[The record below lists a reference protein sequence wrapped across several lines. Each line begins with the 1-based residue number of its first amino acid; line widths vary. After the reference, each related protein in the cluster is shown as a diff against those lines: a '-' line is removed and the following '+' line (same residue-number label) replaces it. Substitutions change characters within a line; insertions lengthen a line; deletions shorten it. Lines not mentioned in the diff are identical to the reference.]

1 MWTWVD
7 NVSVLQRVAFI
18 NIRQRAI
25 FTFKYFIGSSAGVD
39 VTHVKDMM
47 WRYGNE
53 VFHSRAFI
61 ALTFLEF

>member
-1 MWTWVD
+1 MWTSVD

-25 FTFKYFIGSSAGVD
+25 FTFKSFIGSSAGVN
-39 VTHVKDMM
+39 VIHVKDMM
-47 WRYGNE
+47 WRYGKE
-53 VFHSRAFI
+53 VFHSRSII